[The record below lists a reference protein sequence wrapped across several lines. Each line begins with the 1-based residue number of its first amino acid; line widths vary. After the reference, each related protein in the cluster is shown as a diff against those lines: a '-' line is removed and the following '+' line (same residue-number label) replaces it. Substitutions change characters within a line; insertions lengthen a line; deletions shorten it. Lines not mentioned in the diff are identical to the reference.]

1 MTYVKGDPAFLR
13 RMKEAVG
20 YREPQ
25 ADLDAKRADL
35 AQAAAAAA
43 GAAGADDGAEERDD
57 ERPVVVA
64 LRQGDLTPEEARRE
78 WDREKER
85 DREQDG
91 EGRNTLENSVL
102 YHRHQFLED
111 IQYKLFCS
119 NKHYSRFY
127 VRYSCRSHC
136 TNLFCSFQTKLLRPM
151 AKFSLRSPP
160 RGRRAKRTLRGRLI
174 RNPRKWVEMPKGIR
188 RTRRRSP
195 PPRAS
200 CLSTKTRR
208 TKKTSEETIR
218 TASKNI
224 PSVKKPYS
232 A

>member
-1 MTYVKGDPAFLR
+1 MSRKSFGGSAGGGRKGSGVTYVKGDPAFLR

-91 EGRNTLENSVL
+91 EGRNAL
-102 YHRHQFLED
+102 
-111 IQYKLFCS
+111 
-119 NKHYSRFY
+119 
-127 VRYSCRSHC
+127 
-136 TNLFCSFQTKLLRPM
+136 
-151 AKFSLRSPP
+151 
-160 RGRRAKRTLRGRLI
+160 
-174 RNPRKWVEMPKGIR
+174 
-188 RTRRRSP
+188 
-195 PPRAS
+195 
-200 CLSTKTRR
+200 
-208 TKKTSEETIR
+208 
-218 TASKNI
+218 
-224 PSVKKPYS
+224 
-232 A
+232 